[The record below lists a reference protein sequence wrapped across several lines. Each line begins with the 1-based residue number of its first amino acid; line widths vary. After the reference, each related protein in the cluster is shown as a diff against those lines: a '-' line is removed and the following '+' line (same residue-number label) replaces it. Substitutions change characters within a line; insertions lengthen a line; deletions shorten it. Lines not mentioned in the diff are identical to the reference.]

1 MAKILGVVSGK
12 GGTGKTV
19 TSLNIALALH
29 EFGEDVIVVDAD
41 TTASTMGIH
50 LGLYMF
56 PNNLQDVLNENI
68 DIGRAIYMHQTGLKF
83 IPSSIDLELLDADVS
98 KMRLALNKLD
108 ATIIVDSPAG
118 LDKGAISI
126 LDACDEVIIVTNP
139 EMPTVANGAK
149 IARMAR
155 DMKKNIFGVI
165 ITRVKN
171 NGWELTPEDIETMC
185 ETSVIGIVPEDMNVK
200 KSIFEKVPVVANI
213 PYSPA
218 SIEYKRIAARLL
230 GKTYEPPKHLALKKF
245 LRLI

>member
-1 MAKILGVVSGK
+1 MAKILGIVSGK

-68 DIGRAIYMHQTGLKF
+68 DISRAIYMHQTGLKF

-126 LDACDEVIIVTNP
+126 FIVTNP

-149 IARMAR
+149 ISRMAR

-200 KSIFEKVPVVANI
+200 KSIFEKVPVVANV

-218 SIEYKRIAARLL
+218 SIEYKKIAARLL

>member
-1 MAKILGVVSGK
+1 MAKILGIVSGK

-19 TSLNIALALH
+19 SSLNIALALH

-50 LGLYMF
+50 LGLYLF

-68 DIGRAIYMHQTGLKF
+68 EIGRAIYMHQTGLKF

-118 LDKGAISI
+118 LDKGAVSI
-126 LDACDEVIIVTNP
+126 LDACDEVIIITNP

-155 DMKKNIFGVI
+155 DMKKNIFGVV

-171 NGWELTPEDIETMC
+171 NGWELTPEDVETMC
-185 ETSVIGIVPEDMNVK
+185 EAPVIGIVPEDMNVK
-200 KSIFEKVPVVANI
+200 RSIFEKVPVVSNV

-218 SIEYKRIAARLL
+218 SVEYKKIAARLL
-230 GKTYEPPKHLALKKF
+230 GKTYEPPKHLALKKL

>member
-1 MAKILGVVSGK
+1 MAKILGIVSGK

-56 PNNLQDVLNENI
+56 PNHLQDVLNQNI
-68 DIGRAIYMHQTGLKF
+68 DIERAIYMHQTGLKF

-185 ETSVIGIVPEDMNVK
+185 ETPVIGIVPEDMNVK
-200 KSIFEKVPVVANI
+200 RSIFEKVPIVSNV

-230 GKTYEPPKHLALKKF
+230 GKTYEPPRHLALKKF